1 MELANAE
8 SQHADMDQDKDDDD
22 ADYYRQEV
30 GVEPEK
36 GIIIIMY
43 IASQCKKCFLKLRDI
58 DNIVL

>member
-8 SQHADMDQDKDDDD
+8 SQHADMDRDEDDD

-36 GIIIIMY
+36 GVYHNDSRY
-43 IASQCKKCFLKLRDI
+43 IKKS
-58 DNIVL
+58 